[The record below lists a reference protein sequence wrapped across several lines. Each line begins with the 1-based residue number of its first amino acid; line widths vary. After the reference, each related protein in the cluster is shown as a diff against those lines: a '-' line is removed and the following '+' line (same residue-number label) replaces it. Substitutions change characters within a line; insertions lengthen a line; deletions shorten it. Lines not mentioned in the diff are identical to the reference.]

1 MKGTQTNKQVADLED
16 KRTSLR
22 NQISRWREIQLL
34 YMPCVGTL
42 LAQCNAATTATESP
56 TIALAESIPLHLPSS
71 LPEQLRQLP
80 DISTVLDKELRLR
93 IAQADDSLA
102 DIRRQRRIISGLWQ
116 FKKTN
121 VNGTGN
127 RSSTRMQTLYARF
140 NLRTQRCAMRYRA
153 ARGVLV
159 VIDPHG
165 SWQSRLKDL
174 KDNDIRGPGRD
185 SDGSGNSRYEP
196 SWIWLV
202 PRVSSAPDMEDS
214 ELALDDSLQVE
225 WAKSRARK
233 ERWEEE
239 VLIIQEEMRWVIMYQ
254 HWRALWWRDQG
265 KRRTD
270 ADRATLHGIA
280 AYAEKQASLC
290 EGLARS
296 CATCWLPVLKSKGIT
311 PDWGNTMSADL
322 ATTDEDGDVG
332 DVGDEESDGSEGS
345 EAESDGSEGSEA
357 EDIDDG
363 LGAYE
368 NDDRDEDD
376 DDDRDDDGYIF

>member
-16 KRTSLR
+16 KCTSLR

-71 LPEQLRQLP
+71 LLEQLRQLP
-80 DISTVLDKELRLR
+80 DISTVLDKELRLC

-121 VNGTGN
+121 VNGTGK

-140 NLRTQRCAMRYRA
+140 NLRTQRC
-153 ARGVLV
+153 
-159 VIDPHG
+159 HE

-202 PRVSSAPDMEDS
+202 PQVSSAPDMEDS

-225 WAKSRARK
+225 WAKSPARK

-239 VLIIQEEMRWVIMYQ
+239 VLIIQEEMRRVIMYQ
-254 HWRALWWRDQG
+254 HWRALW
-265 KRRTD
+265 
-270 ADRATLHGIA
+270 
-280 AYAEKQASLC
+280 
-290 EGLARS
+290 
-296 CATCWLPVLKSKGIT
+296 
-311 PDWGNTMSADL
+311 
-322 ATTDEDGDVG
+322 
-332 DVGDEESDGSEGS
+332 
-345 EAESDGSEGSEA
+345 
-357 EDIDDG
+357 
-363 LGAYE
+363 
-368 NDDRDEDD
+368 
-376 DDDRDDDGYIF
+376 